1 MIVGA
6 ALVEI
11 HVHGSQSL
19 KQKRGVVR
27 SIQQRL
33 RNRFNLS
40 VAEVGGQGTWQRAV
54 FGLTT
59 AGAEAVPV
67 RRVLERAI
75 DFIEELHL
83 AEIVNSDLELL
94 VLPHEASFIEGEQL
108 ADEWDA
114 SAASIDGDEFDAGGP
129 RQGVRPP
136 EPSIDESIDES
147 VDESVDESDERED

>member
-59 AGAEAVPV
+59 AGADAVPV

-94 VLPHEASFIEGEQL
+94 VLPHEASFE
-108 ADEWDA
+108 EWDA
-114 SAASIDGDEFDAGGP
+114 SGEGDEEDDDGGA
-129 RQGVRPP
+129 RLEVRPP
-136 EPSIDESIDES
+136 EPSTDDSTDPSTDPSIDEPT
-147 VDESVDESDERED
+147 DELNERED

>member
-59 AGAEAVPV
+59 AGAEAAPV

-83 AEIVNSDLELL
+83 AEIVNSDLEILT
-94 VLPHEASFIEGEQL
+94 LPHEASLIEEEQL
-108 ADEWDA
+108 AEDWDA
-114 SAASIDGDEFDAGGP
+114 SAESIDGDEFDEDGSTLEA
-129 RQGVRPP
+129 RTR
-136 EPSIDESIDES
+136 EPSSEESSDESM
-147 VDESVDESDERED
+147 DESDERED